1 MRVASLPGAAIRRC
15 LGLVRHRPESW
26 AVAEWERAYSS
37 GQLAY
42 FSDMDELARY
52 SLLAGYVRY
61 IGERPDIL
69 DIGCGEGLLRRH
81 LDGVPIGH
89 YTGIDLCSTAI
100 RACKGTQ
107 RRLHNVPL
115 RGRHVDRARLGRSSS
130 FSTRCSTSRTT
141 RRRCWRGSP
150 GFCVPTVIFSCQSG
164 GTLATGTYG
173 AISGAT
179 SGSRTLSRSRI
190 PRADWPGE
198 AGGSPATGQG
208 RRRAVGE

>member
-100 RACKGTQ
+100 A
-107 RRLHNVPL
+107 
-115 RGRHVDRARLGRSSS
+115 RARGLRDGFTTFLCADVMSTELASADLIVLNEVLYFADDPTAMLERIAGLLRPDGHLLVSIWRHAGDRHLWSNLRRHFRLEDTVKIQNPSSRLARRGWRVACYGPRTPPS
-130 FSTRCSTSRTT
+130 SR
-141 RRRCWRGSP
+141 
-150 GFCVPTVIFSCQSG
+150 
-164 GTLATGTYG
+164 
-173 AISGAT
+173 
-179 SGSRTLSRSRI
+179 
-190 PRADWPGE
+190 
-198 AGGSPATGQG
+198 
-208 RRRAVGE
+208 